1 MCGDLPVA
9 AVEIGGDRGPL
20 GTEAQP
26 GFALAAVTD
35 PVVADEFSAVCG
47 HGRTGCPGG
56 RGLALD
62 GGHARPRRPCPRR
75 RRTRSERLSDDP
87 VVEVTVQERVRDGSE
102 VGGAELADLAIG
114 RAAAGAT
121 PAGRRVEPAVPL
133 SVRRLWIPRQSV
145 RFGCWP
151 LARPWSS
158 CRSRSLPLQSSAT
171 SGDDHAHSHVS
182 RRKPLGTLR
191 SARRSRSPLVN

>member
-1 MCGDLPVA
+1 MSTDLCGDLPVA

-62 GGHARPRRPCPRR
+62 GGACEAAQTMSAAP
-75 RRTRSERLSDDP
+75 
-87 VVEVTVQERVRDGSE
+87 
-102 VGGAELADLAIG
+102 ADTI
-114 RAAAGAT
+114 RA
-121 PAGRRVEPAVPL
+121 
-133 SVRRLWIPRQSV
+133 
-145 RFGCWP
+145 F
-151 LARPWSS
+151 
-158 CRSRSLPLQSSAT
+158 
-171 SGDDHAHSHVS
+171 
-182 RRKPLGTLR
+182 K
-191 SARRSRSPLVN
+191 